1 VASNTGVPMR
11 QPGTQAAIVP
21 PAQRSGRAAPQAAP
35 ATAPAPA
42 AAPPPEPVAAEDTS
56 SWLVDPDTLLLV
68 EDDPGDALLVEE
80 LIADSGVSA
89 TLTWVRSLA
98 EAHEWLRAA
107 PDPGCI
113 LLDLNLPDALGMEA
127 VRQVIAAAPA
137 APVVVLTGLA
147 EEGAGLAAV
156 AAGAQD
162 YLIKGQSA
170 PDVFLRAIRY
180 AAQRK
185 HVEQASAALQIS
197 ALRAEENARLERG
210 LLPSPLLHTKD
221 LEVVARYRPGRS
233 QSLLGGDF
241 YDVVE
246 TQDGTVHAVIGDVS
260 GHGAA
265 EAAIGVC
272 LRVAWRSLVLA
283 GLAPQPTIELL
294 EQVLVAERDGDH
306 VFTTLTH
313 LVFPPVRDRVTVL
326 RAGHPGLLLR
336 TGTQIDMVVSE
347 GGPALGLFPGLSWE
361 IEEIDLPAGS
371 SLVLFTDGLFEG
383 RTGPGSER
391 LGEDGLLDI
400 ARRLAP
406 LPSADFVDSLI
417 DEAEQTARD
426 YGGLDDDVAVIHLRW
441 EPQP

>member
-1 VASNTGVPMR
+1 MASNTGVPMLR
-11 QPGTQAAIVP
+11 PGTQAVVEGG
-21 PAQRSGRAAPQAAP
+21 PAAE
-35 ATAPAPA
+35 PA
-42 AAPPPEPVAAEDTS
+42 AAGDTS
-56 SWLVDPDTLLLV
+56 SWLVDPETLLLV

-80 LIADSGVSA
+80 LIADSGVTAS
-89 TLTWVRSLA
+89 LTWVRSLA
-98 EAHEWLRAA
+98 EARDRLRAG
-107 PDPGCI
+107 PVPGCV

-127 VRQVIAAAPA
+127 VRQVIAASPA

-147 EEGAGLAAV
+147 EEGSGLSAV

-170 PDVFLRAIRY
+170 PDVFRRAIRY

-210 LLPSPLLHTKD
+210 
-221 LEVVARYRPGRS
+221 
-233 QSLLGGDF
+233 GDF

-246 TQDGTVHAVIGDVS
+246 TDDGTVHAVIGDVS

-313 LVFPPVRDRVTVL
+313 LVFPPDRRRVTVL
-326 RAGHPGLLLR
+326 RAGHPGLLVR
-336 TGTQIDMVVSE
+336 TGAQIDLVVCE

-361 IEEIDLPAGS
+361 TEELDLPAGT

-400 ARRLAP
+400 ARRLAG
-406 LPSADFVDSLI
+406 LPSAGFVDTLI
-417 DEAEQTARD
+417 DQAEQTARD

-441 EPQP
+441 EPQA

>member
-1 VASNTGVPMR
+1 
-11 QPGTQAAIVP
+11 
-21 PAQRSGRAAPQAAP
+21 
-35 ATAPAPA
+35 
-42 AAPPPEPVAAEDTS
+42 
-56 SWLVDPDTLLLV
+56 
-68 EDDPGDALLVEE
+68 
-80 LIADSGVSA
+80 
-89 TLTWVRSLA
+89 
-98 EAHEWLRAA
+98 
-107 PDPGCI
+107 
-113 LLDLNLPDALGMEA
+113 
-127 VRQVIAAAPA
+127 
-137 APVVVLTGLA
+137 
-147 EEGAGLAAV
+147 V

-170 PDVFLRAIRY
+170 PDVFRRAIRY